1 MLKTWIIMTYST
13 WDVQFYSVKRL
24 FIFVLFVLLFN
35 ISCSLPHS
43 CVGVNCCVWLH
54 QNSET
59 ICAFVCACVCVCV
72 RFSPSTFNVIFLAP
86 FLLINPWPS
95 LSDWT
100 KCQCCAVTQRQ
111 KSIHLRQFLSTDSR
125 DKSEKRFVWACRG
138 VHTGRPYSSVRSA
151 AEWRKKHREH
161 TLHTK
166 HFVIDWIYL

>member
-1 MLKTWIIMTYST
+1 MYSIT
-13 WDVQFYSVKRL
+13 QYKGCLYLFCLSCYSISVVLFPTHVWEWTVVFDSVKTRRPFVRL
-24 FIFVLFVLLFN
+24 
-35 ISCSLPHS
+35 
-43 CVGVNCCVWLH
+43 
-54 QNSET
+54 
-59 ICAFVCACVCVCV
+59 CVC
-72 RFSPSTFNVIFLAP
+72 FSPSTFNVIFLAP
-86 FLLINPWPS
+86 FLLISPWPS

-161 TLHTK
+161 TLQTK

>member
-1 MLKTWIIMTYST
+1 MNNYDIQYVRCT
-13 WDVQFYSVKRL
+13 
-24 FIFVLFVLLFN
+24 VLL
-35 ISCSLPHS
+35 SKKA
-43 CVGVNCCVWLH
+43 VY
-54 QNSET
+54 
-59 ICAFVCACVCVCV
+59 ICFVCLVIQYQLFSSPLMCGSELLCLTPSKLGDHLCVCVCV

-111 KSIHLRQFLSTDSR
+111 KSIHLRQFVSTDSR

-161 TLHTK
+161 TLQTK